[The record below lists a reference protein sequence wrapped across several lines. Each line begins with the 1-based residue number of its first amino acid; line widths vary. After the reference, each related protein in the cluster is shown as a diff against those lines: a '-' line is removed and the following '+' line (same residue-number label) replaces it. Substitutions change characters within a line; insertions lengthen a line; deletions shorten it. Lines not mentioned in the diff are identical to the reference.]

1 MNYSIRQVAEKT
13 NLTPHTLRYYDKE
26 GLLPFLSRSENG
38 IRKFSESDL
47 EWLGL
52 ICCLKNTGMSIRE
65 IKVFVELS
73 LQGDE
78 TLKARC
84 DMLLQHKRSVEEQI
98 RTMEIHLQK
107 VTYKIEHFNAK
118 YREYLK
124 RARK

>member
-26 GLLPFLSRSENG
+26 GLLPFLNRSENG

-52 ICCLKNTGMSIRE
+52 ICCLKNTGMSIKE

-84 DMLLQHKRSVEEQI
+84 DMLVQHKRSVEEQI

-118 YREYLK
+118 YREYQK

>member
-84 DMLLQHKRSVEEQI
+84 DMLVQHKRSVEEQI

-118 YREYLK
+118 YREYQK